1 MLNEPL
7 VSVIIAAY
15 NHEKYIEES
24 VRSILEQTYRNI
36 ELLIVDDGSNDHTWN
51 ILQTLYAECEQRCVR
66 VQFKQQKNC
75 GTSTTMNLLLSMARG
90 KYLYDIASDDVAVPE
105 AIALE
110 VDFMESHPDY
120 VLAVGNDDF
129 IDENSQP
136 VAWDSSQNPVAPGTA
151 GSFADMASF
160 YYECY
165 FHRIQYKSDSFG
177 KYETLVA
184 GNYIPNGY
192 IIRRAALVVGE
203 SFTPQAPLEDW
214 FLMLQLAKTGKMKFI
229 DNILYHYRWHSGN
242 SVKKRRIFQKMF
254 EQTVQYESKIVSA
267 HANSEFKTF
276 FLLHANLH
284 PIRNRIKQRLFR
296 VIFFFFSLTGCVWRF
311 FNSNFVVWK
320 IKIMWRHF
328 RTEVVLCTLKQH
340 GRECRL
346 GRNVCFINPQS
357 QSVGTGVEIDDAC
370 RFEVSVT
377 EGEITVE
384 DFVKI
389 GRNCLIFSAGTIKI
403 GTDSRLAQ
411 GVILDASSGDIQIGN
426 NTQIG
431 PYVVIK
437 GPACIDKDSEI
448 PPGKCIEPGK

>member
-151 GSFADMASF
+151 GSIADMASL

-165 FHRIQYKSDSFG
+165 FQPIQ
-177 KYETLVA
+177 
-184 GNYIPNGY
+184 
-192 IIRRAALVVGE
+192 
-203 SFTPQAPLEDW
+203 
-214 FLMLQLAKTGKMKFI
+214 
-229 DNILYHYRWHSGN
+229 
-242 SVKKRRIFQKMF
+242 
-254 EQTVQYESKIVSA
+254 
-267 HANSEFKTF
+267 
-276 FLLHANLH
+276 
-284 PIRNRIKQRLFR
+284 
-296 VIFFFFSLTGCVWRF
+296 
-311 FNSNFVVWK
+311 
-320 IKIMWRHF
+320 
-328 RTEVVLCTLKQH
+328 
-340 GRECRL
+340 
-346 GRNVCFINPQS
+346 
-357 QSVGTGVEIDDAC
+357 
-370 RFEVSVT
+370 
-377 EGEITVE
+377 
-384 DFVKI
+384 
-389 GRNCLIFSAGTIKI
+389 
-403 GTDSRLAQ
+403 
-411 GVILDASSGDIQIGN
+411 
-426 NTQIG
+426 
-431 PYVVIK
+431 
-437 GPACIDKDSEI
+437 
-448 PPGKCIEPGK
+448 